1 MNENYTNGIT
11 IFELVDFM
19 LEYDFIHTQYADP
32 VEYLVW
38 QFDLTESY
46 TLGYDQVKL
55 VVATILTNS
64 TQGSSYEAFGE
75 YMQMFMTTD
84 VIKEMAIY
92 TDAVNLR
99 LYQLGMVSNEPSSD
113 SFLYHYMML
122 DPSTHEYLDTL
133 VSYVSVFDDPSNLDE
148 YVLTLNQDEL
158 LMFTETMFI
167 LAT

>member
-1 MNENYTNGIT
+1 
-11 IFELVDFM
+11 
-19 LEYDFIHTQYADP
+19 
-32 VEYLVW
+32 
-38 QFDLTESY
+38 
-46 TLGYDQVKL
+46 
-55 VVATILTNS
+55 
-64 TQGSSYEAFGE
+64 
-75 YMQMFMTTD
+75 MTTD